1 VSQRLRLRRCP
12 QAQLPLVQ
20 HWTQGFEPHTDFL
33 DAKLFVGDHGTT
45 FTWSLFSIAFPSDF
59 HETRSIIFAGA
70 LT

>member
-1 VSQRLRLRRCP
+1 
-12 QAQLPLVQ
+12 
-20 HWTQGFEPHTDFL
+20 L